1 MIANFALSLSR
12 DGIDLLHLAAH
23 GWRRVGRVD
32 VASETLD
39 EALADLRAKALE
51 MAPDDFAT
59 KVIIPPDQI
68 KFLTLDKPDASAA
81 EVHAILEGATPY
93 SLFDIVVD
101 QISMGGK
108 TYIAAVARETL
119 AGAESFADGHGFRPV
134 AFVANPLNESISKEF
149 FFGPSEVMAELV
161 GPGVEIMRGT
171 PAVVSGT
178 NLKLAASAAVE
189 GKDSGETLDAL
200 VEPEAKDAPEAGAP
214 VQPAPIVVA
223 ELAYFDPV
231 IPEVQATRA
240 PEPPAKPAPSSV
252 PKPQLVAAPKA
263 SAPAGTKDAGSAPI
277 RQAAE
282 PNRSR
287 GITWQVAAGIAAV
300 AVIGGGIFAFT
311 GRNATDT
318 RVTPDTGRSAPA
330 AAAVEPPATLQA
342 APEISAIDVAS
353 FGASLPSNDLPESAG
368 PADRPLSDPT
378 PPALAIA
385 TADPLPIPPLAPPP
399 LPAQSVSGNDALARA
414 GTVGTVPTPD
424 EARAFYEAT
433 GVWLRAPRFFEEPSG
448 AMTLGFARPE
458 VTQTYTAL
466 RQPPLLDAS
475 EIPEAVFGTP
485 VNPPPPEAVFA
496 RDERG
501 FILATPEG
509 AVTPEGAIVF
519 AGRPDLT
526 IVLRPPLS
534 EDDLA
539 RMALLAPAPEG
550 VVLAT
555 GVPDVLPAPRPDD
568 LVPEEL
574 LAETEAPQPQNPVPP
589 GSVGLAGLE
598 LQESGSLALDS
609 IVVEQASE
617 NDPRPQLRP
626 GGLAPVQT
634 GAPQNLNDILAGVV
648 AADATLRFDSSTA
661 LAVATS
667 RRPETRPSGFGDEIA
682 SSLAQRAAATL
693 VAAAEAFELEDEPEV
708 EASAPLNIQPI
719 PGDVARA
726 ATIED
731 AISLREINLIGIYGR
746 PNERRALVRL
756 SNGRYVRVQVGS
768 ELDGGQV
775 VAIGDDALNYVKRGR
790 TYAIVMPEG

>member
-12 DGIDLLHLAAH
+12 DGIDLLHLDAH

-39 EALADLRAKALE
+39 DALADLRAKALE
-51 MAPDDFAT
+51 SATDDFAT

-68 KFLTLDKPDASAA
+68 KFLTLDKPEASVA
-81 EVHAILEGATPY
+81 EVHAVLEGTTPY
-93 SLFDIVVD
+93 SLFDLVVD
-101 QISMGGK
+101 QISEGGK

-119 AGAESFADGHGFRPV
+119 AEAESFADGHGFRPV
-134 AFVANPLNESISKEF
+134 AFVANPLEDGISQEF

-161 GPGVEIMRGT
+161 GPEVEIVRGA

-178 NLKLAASAAVE
+178 NLKLAASTTVVAEDEGEALEVPEVE
-189 GKDSGETLDAL
+189 VAEEATTPAET
-200 VEPEAKDAPEAGAP
+200 AP
-214 VQPAPIVVA
+214 VILA

-231 IPEVQATRA
+231 IPEVHATRSPVHA
-240 PEPPAKPAPSSV
+240 AKPAPSPM
-252 PKPQLVAAPKA
+252 PKPQLVAAPKPA
-263 SAPAGTKDAGSAPI
+263 APAAARDVGSAPV
-277 RQAAE
+277 RQAPE
-282 PNRSR
+282 PNKSR

-311 GRNATDT
+311 GREATDAP
-318 RVTPDTGRSAPA
+318 VIADTSATAPA
-330 AAAVEPPATLQA
+330 VATVEAPAPLQT
-342 APEISAIDVAS
+342 APEIGAMDVAS
-353 FGASLPSNDLPESAG
+353 FEVSVPSDGLPATGG
-368 PADRPLSDPT
+368 PTERPLSDPT

-385 TADPLPIPPLAPPP
+385 TADTLPIPPLAPPP
-399 LPAQSVSGNDALARA
+399 LPAETSSGNDALARA
-414 GTVGTVPTPD
+414 GTVGSVPTPD

-448 AMTLGFARPE
+448 AITLGFARPAE
-458 VTQTYTAL
+458 TQTYTAL
-466 RQPPLLDAS
+466 RQPPVLDAS
-475 EIPEAVFGTP
+475 ETREAAFGTP
-485 VNPPPPEAVFA
+485 VNPPPPDAVFA

-501 FILATPEG
+501 FVLATPEG

-526 IVLRPPLS
+526 IVLRPALS

-555 GVPDVLPAPRPDD
+555 GAPDVQPAPRPDG

-574 LAETEAPQPQNPVPP
+574 LAETEAPQPQNTVPP

-598 LQESGSLALDS
+598 LQDSGSLALDT
-609 IVVEQASE
+609 IVVERATE

-626 GGLAPVQT
+626 GGLAPVQK

-708 EASAPLNIQPI
+708 AASAPLNIQPI

-746 PNERRALVRL
+746 PSERRALVRL

-775 VAIGDDALNYVKRGR
+775 VAIGDNALNYVKRGR